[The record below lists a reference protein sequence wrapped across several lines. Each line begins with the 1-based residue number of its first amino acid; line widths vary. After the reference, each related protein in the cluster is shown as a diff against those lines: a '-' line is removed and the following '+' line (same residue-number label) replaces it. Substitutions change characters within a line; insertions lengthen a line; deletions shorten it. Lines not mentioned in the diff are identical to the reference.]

1 MSDKSLTLG
10 TYPTSDDQRSYTIS
24 WIYAYTSTSN
34 IYTSNFNPGTSET
47 RTINYVSSWSSSSF
61 TKVSGLLHTSSMGV
75 YRISWSSSSIAFPEG
90 SYMEITIDSQ
100 FSIVDDSCKEISGF
114 LPGSTLDTS
123 NLLCRKNG
131 NDEILIAGYG
141 SISSGSALS
150 VTLYLQIA

>member
-1 MSDKSLTLG
+1 
-10 TYPTSDDQRSYTIS
+10 
-24 WIYAYTSTSN
+24 
-34 IYTSNFNPGTSET
+34 
-47 RTINYVSSWSSSSF
+47 
-61 TKVSGLLHTSSMGV
+61 
-75 YRISWSSSSIAFPEG
+75 
-90 SYMEITIDSQ
+90 MEITIDSQ
-100 FSIVDDSCKEISGF
+100 FSIVDDTCKEISGF